1 MAAYGNFWKKK
12 NEEDIQPNDEFAGE
26 MKVILE
32 AKAEEQEAKDIRARE
47 REEEQEKAKAEVRL
61 AEEHAAKAADSII
74 NADGVDSGRFYLL
87 VDEMPLREPE
97 NAENIVIAGNLR
109 GK

>member
-1 MAAYGNFWKKK
+1 MAAYGNFGKRRTKKIYSLMT
-12 NEEDIQPNDEFAGE
+12 NLPE